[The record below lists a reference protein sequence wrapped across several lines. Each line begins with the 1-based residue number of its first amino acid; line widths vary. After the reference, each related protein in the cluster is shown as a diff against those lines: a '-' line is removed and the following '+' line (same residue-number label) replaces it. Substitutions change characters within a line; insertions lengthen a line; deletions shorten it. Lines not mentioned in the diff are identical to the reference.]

1 MTTIK
6 VGHSQFQ
13 LFAYIFLVTAGI
25 YFIGMRGVDVGSDTA
40 VYFKYFDFVKY
51 GDSFEGAERI
61 EIGFYWLTKVISYFT
76 DSKNVYLSI
85 IFLIQ
90 FIGTTSALYK
100 KSETFKP
107 YLLIAL
113 IWLSYPFFYSITL
126 NVIRQGL
133 AFVFVIYAIDAKLQN
148 RKYSP
153 YVLLLLGTLF
163 HYATLLYMIC
173 FIVLELKPKF
183 IMLLWFWFLTV
194 IFAFFGWIDEVIQS
208 LLRMIIGDNQ
218 YYSSYLDSSINI
230 DYAVGFRIDFV
241 IFSALP
247 IAYYFLLKK
256 YKSENL
262 NGFSFVFTLYLAMN
276 IFYLCFASFPY
287 SDRFALA
294 SWLLI
299 PLMIDLNFLRRIRML
314 RVFKQLIVCSS
325 IMVFT
330 YYLFFYIKV
339 G

>member
-6 VGHSQFQ
+6 IGHIQFQ
-13 LFAYIFLVTAGI
+13 LVAYIFLVIAGI

-51 GDSFEGAERI
+51 GDIFEGSERI
-61 EIGFYWLTKVISYFT
+61 EIGFYWLTKIISYFT

-90 FIGTTSALYK
+90 FIGITSALYK
-100 KSETFKP
+100 KSEIFKP

-153 YVLLLLGTLF
+153 YTLLLLGTLF

-173 FIVLELKPKF
+173 FIVLKLKPKF
-183 IMLLWFWFLTV
+183 ITILWFWFLAV
-194 IFAFFGWIDEVIQS
+194 IFAFFGWIDEVTQS

-218 YYSSYLDSSINI
+218 YYASYLDSSINM

-256 YKSENL
+256 YKSENV
-262 NGFSFVFTLYLAMN
+262 NGNLFVFTLYVSMN
-276 IFYLCFASFPY
+276 IFYLSFSSFPY

-299 PLMIDLNFLRRIRML
+299 PLMLDINFLRKIRML
-314 RVFKQLIVCSS
+314 RFFKQTIVCLS
-325 IMVFT
+325 IMVFS
-330 YYLFFYIKV
+330 YYLFFISS
-339 G
+339 

>member
-6 VGHSQFQ
+6 VSHIQFQ
-13 LFAYIFLVTAGI
+13 LVAYIFLVIAGI

-40 VYFKYFDFVKY
+40 VYFQYFDFVKY
-51 GDSFEGAERI
+51 GDSFEGLERI
-61 EIGFYWLTKVISYFT
+61 EIGFFWLTKIISYFT
-76 DSKNVYLSI
+76 DSENIYLSI

-90 FIGTTSALYK
+90 FIGITSALYK
-100 KSETFKP
+100 KSEVFKP
-107 YLLIAL
+107 YLIIAL
-113 IWLSYPFFYSITL
+113 VWLSYPFFYSITL

-153 YVLLLLGTLF
+153 YALLLLGTLF

-183 IMLLWFWFLTV
+183 ITLLWFWFLAV
-194 IFAFFGWIDEVIQS
+194 IFAFFGWIDQTIQS
-208 LLRMIIGDNQ
+208 LLRIIIGDNL

-256 YKSENL
+256 YKSKSVE
-262 NGFSFVFTLYLAMN
+262 GFPFVFTLYLAMN
-276 IFYLCFASFPY
+276 IFYLSFSSFPY

-299 PLMIDLNFLRRIRML
+299 PLMIDLNFLRKIRML
-314 RVFKQLIVCSS
+314 KVFKQLIACSS
-325 IMVFT
+325 IVVFT
-330 YYLFFYIKV
+330 YYLFFISK
-339 G
+339 